1 MILVVGGAGYIG
13 SHTVRELLNNNYDV
27 VVVDNFST
35 GHREAIS
42 NVKNIEVAD
51 LLDRNSLDI
60 IFKKYSIDTVIH
72 FAASI
77 SVPESVENP
86 EKYYSNNLIGTLNL
100 LNVMKD
106 NNVKNIV
113 FSSTAA
119 VFGNPEYVP
128 VDEKHPNFPI
138 NPYGMTK
145 LMVEKVLNDYRSAYG
160 FNYIALRYF
169 NAAGCSS
176 DGVIGVS
183 NKNESHLIPIV
194 LQAINGVREKLFVFG
209 NDYNTKDGTCI
220 RDYIHVEDLA
230 VAHRLAIE
238 NLDKFSGVINLGTG
252 VGASVNEI
260 IKLSEEITGKI
271 CPVEYK
277 DRRAGDPAILIADNK
292 LAYEIL
298 GWKPEKNIKEIIQ
311 TAYNWEINK
320 KY

>member
-60 IFKKYSIDTVIH
+60 IFKKHSIDTVIH

-106 NNVKNIV
+106 NNVNNIV

-145 LMVEKVLNDYRSAYG
+145 LMVEKVLSDYRSAYG

-176 DGVIGVS
+176 DGVVGVS

-260 IKLSEEITGKI
+260 IKLSEEITGKS